1 MLNQGEIIMR
11 EGQAKVLNDDE
22 LKRVYAIAGS
32 GRKASRDALLLDFS
46 FKLGLRV
53 KEMAAL
59 MIEDLTD
66 ANGKVRDS
74 FHLKADQAK
83 GDKGRTIY
91 LTNKKLRKNLENY
104 LTERVGDRNRHL
116 FKSQKTAFTPNSLQ
130 MLIKR
135 LYDRAGI
142 KGAKSHSGRRTFAT
156 RLIEAGY
163 DIKSVSVLMGHS
175 NIQTTARYINENPV
189 RLGEMVANL

>member
-1 MLNQGEIIMR
+1 MR
-11 EGQAKVLNDDE
+11 EGQAKVLNHDE
-22 LKRVYAIAGS
+22 LKRVYAVAAAGRN
-32 GRKASRDALLLDFS
+32 GNRDVCIIDFS

-53 KEMAAL
+53 KEIAAL
-59 MIEDLTD
+59 MLDDILDG
-66 ANGKVRDS
+66 NGKVRDS

-91 LTNKKLRKNLENY
+91 LTNKKLRKNLEAY
-104 LTERVGDRNRHL
+104 LAERGNDPNRHL
-116 FKSQKTAFTPNSLQ
+116 FKSQKTAFSANTMQ

-135 LYDRAGI
+135 LYEKAGI

-175 NIQTTARYINENPV
+175 SIQTTSRYINENPV
-189 RLGEMVANL
+189 KLGGMVANL